1 MTTACNKEELSENH
15 YKRDLSSGRIRIP
28 NYQRDYAWKDKN
40 FRDLWE
46 DLEEAIEYN
55 KKGQGHFIGTMVVA
69 KNEDNKKL
77 YDIIDGQQRTTTIF
91 MLLHVLANEQNEKDK
106 QETRKY
112 LYQKGELKLEVAPQN
127 QSFFKALLE
136 AAEKGNISHCEKDAD
151 TEGKQN
157 LFEVLKA
164 ILDKVSKLNKEE
176 ANERLEALLE
186 MVLMRL
192 EEPDPG
198 RAIRTFQSVNDRGVP
213 LLLLDKLKSLFI
225 YYSNTFCDGKR
236 GLDQFINDHFGEI
249 FKIFAKIKKSNHI
262 SSVGGFDEG
271 DIFRYHAGS
280 QKFDGIEFLGHYETS
295 TENTYE
301 KLKDELKEIK
311 KSKLKSFIQSYV
323 SDLKNFYQAFL
334 DLLSEIDTN
343 PTTLKAMLINTIN
356 PLFFNSLIRLKINN
370 ELDDEAMK
378 LFAKTDI
385 VFFKAGKKMRTT
397 AYNLIEEYLEKGK
410 EGLKSKMIAQ
420 CRNHIESASWN
431 LVNNASNSSCFHY
444 IFFEKNCH
452 EMGLVDLKKLIPGK
466 QFSQQKEHIIPINLL
481 EQRSNNKIRDLGFE
495 NKEDL
500 RAYIDTYGN
509 LISLEKSLNLKASDK
524 DLYGKDEIYKNSA
537 IAFNRRF
544 NVKGFNKKA
553 LIKRNDEMQ
562 EWLINTFFKDFAAH

>member
-1 MTTACNKEELSENH
+1 
-15 YKRDLSSGRIRIP
+15 
-28 NYQRDYAWKDKN
+28 
-40 FRDLWE
+40 
-46 DLEEAIEYN
+46 
-55 KKGQGHFIGTMVVA
+55 MVVA

-164 ILDKVSKLNKEE
+164 ILDKVSKLNEE
-176 ANERLEALLE
+176 EVNERLEALLE
-186 MVLMRL
+186 MVLMRF

-213 LLLLDKLKSLFI
+213 LLLLDKLKSLLI
-225 YYSNTFCDGKR
+225 YYSNTFCDGKM

-262 SSVGGFDEG
+262 FSVGGSNEG

-280 QKFDGIEFLGHYETS
+280 QKFDGIKFLGHYEAS

-301 KLKDELKEIK
+301 QLKDELKGIK
-311 KSKLKSFIQSYV
+311 KSESKLKSFIQSYV

-343 PTTLKAMLINTIN
+343 PTTFKAMLINKIN
-356 PLFFNSLIRLKINN
+356 PFFFNSLIRLKINN
-370 ELDDEAMK
+370 ELDDEILR

-385 VFFKAGKKMRTT
+385 VFFKVGRNMRAK
-397 AYNLIEEYLEKGK
+397 AYNLINEYLKKGK

-420 CRNHIESASWN
+420 CRNDIEQASWE
-431 LVNNASNSSCFHY
+431 LVKNASNSSCFHY
-444 IFFEKNCH
+444 VFFEKNCQ
-452 EMGLVDLKKLIPGK
+452 EMGLADLKKLIREK
-466 QFSQQKEHIIPINLL
+466 QFSRQKEHIIPNNLL
-481 EQRSNNKIRDLGFE
+481 ELDNEIEIQKLGFE
-495 NKEDL
+495 DKKDLED
-500 RAYIDTYGN
+500 YIHTYGN
-509 LISLEKSLNLKASDK
+509 LISLEGPLNSQASDK
-524 DLYGKDEIYKNSA
+524 DLYGKDEIYKSSE
-537 IAFNRRF
+537 IPFNRRF
-544 NVKGFNKKA
+544 NVKGFNKKT
-553 LIKRNDEMQ
+553 LIARNEEMR

>member
-1 MTTACNKEELSENH
+1 MKTTIKEIFQAEGYS
-15 YKRDLSSGRIRIP
+15 IP
-28 NYQRDYAWKDKN
+28 NYQRDYAWKGKN

-55 KKGQGHFIGTMVVA
+55 KKGQGHFIDTMVVA
-69 KNEDNKKL
+69 KNEDNKNL

-91 MLLHVLANEQNEKDK
+91 MLLRVLASKQNEKDK

-127 QSFFKALLE
+127 QSFFKTLLE

-151 TEGKQN
+151 TESKQN

-164 ILDKVSKLNKEE
+164 ILDKVSKLSEEE
-176 ANERLEALLE
+176 ANERLEALLK

-213 LLLLDKLKSLFI
+213 LLLLNKLKSLLI

-249 FKIFAKIKKSNHI
+249 FKIFAKIKKSDHI
-262 SSVGGFDEG
+262 SSVGGSNFDEG

-280 QKFDGIEFLGHYETS
+280 QNFDGIEFLGQTS
-295 TENTYE
+295 TEDTYE
-301 KLKDELKEIK
+301 KFKDELKEIK
-311 KSKLKSFIQSYV
+311 KSKLESFIQSYV

-343 PTTLKAMLINTIN
+343 PTTLKVMLIN

-370 ELDDEAMK
+370 ELDDETLR

-385 VFFKAGKKMRTT
+385 VFFKSSKKMRTT
-397 AYNLIEEYLEKGK
+397 AYNLIDEYLERGK

-420 CRNHIESASWN
+420 CRNYIELASREF
-431 LVNNASNSSCFHY
+431 VNNASNSSCFHY
-444 IFFEKNCH
+444 VFFEKNCQ
-452 EMGLVDLKKLIPGK
+452 EMGLADLKKLIRGK
-466 QFSQQKEHIIPINLL
+466 QFSQEKEHIIPINLL
-481 EQRSNNKIRDLGFE
+481 ELDNEIEIQKLGFE
-495 NKEDL
+495 DKKDL

-509 LISLEKSLNLKASDK
+509 LISLEKPLNSKASDK
-524 DLYGKDEIYKNSA
+524 NLYEKDEIYKSSE
-537 IAFNRRF
+537 IPFNRRF
-544 NVKGFNKKA
+544 NVKDFNKNV
-553 LIKRNDEMQ
+553 LIERNNEMR
-562 EWLINTFFKDFAAH
+562 EWLIDTFFKDFATH

>member
-1 MTTACNKEELSENH
+1 METTLKDVFLE
-15 YKRDLSSGRIRIP
+15 SGYSIP

-55 KKGQGHFIGTMVVA
+55 KKGYGHFIGTMVVT
-69 KNEDNKKL
+69 KNENNKKL

-91 MLLHVLANEQNEKDK
+91 MLLHVLASKQYEEDK
-106 QETRKY
+106 RETRKY

-127 QSFFKALLE
+127 QNFFKTLLE
-136 AAEKGNISHCEKDAD
+136 AAEKENISHCEKDAD

-164 ILDKVSKLNKEE
+164 ILDKVSKLSEE
-176 ANERLEALLE
+176 GVNERLEALLE

-213 LLLLDKLKSLFI
+213 LLLLDKLKSLLI

-249 FKIFAKIKKSNHI
+249 FKIFAKIKKSDHI

-280 QKFDGIEFLGHYETS
+280 QRFDGIEFLGHYRTS
-295 TENTYE
+295 TEDTYE

-343 PTTLKAMLINTIN
+343 PTTLKVMLINRTN
-356 PLFFNSLIRLKINN
+356 PFFFNSLIRLKINN
-370 ELDDEAMK
+370 ELDDETLK

-385 VFFKAGKKMRTT
+385 VFFKATRNLKSK
-397 AYNLIEEYLEKGK
+397 AYNLINAYLKKGK
-410 EGLKSKMIAQ
+410 EGLKSEMVAQ
-420 CRNHIESASWN
+420 CRNDIGLASLE
-431 LVNNASNSSCFHY
+431 LVNNAFNSSCFHY
-444 IFFEKNCH
+444 VFFEKNCQ
-452 EMGLVDLKKLIPGK
+452 EMGLADLKKLIPRK
-466 QFSQQKEHIIPINLL
+466 QFSQQKDHIIPINLL

-495 NKEDL
+495 DKKDL

-509 LISLEKSLNLKASDK
+509 FISLEKPLNSKGKDK
-524 DLYGKDEIYKNSA
+524 DLYGKDEIYKSSE
-537 IAFNRRF
+537 IPFNRRF

-553 LIKRNDEMQ
+553 LITRNDEMR
-562 EWLINTFFKDFAAH
+562 EWLINTFFKDFATH

>member
-1 MTTACNKEELSENH
+1 MKTTIKEIFLEEGYS
-15 YKRDLSSGRIRIP
+15 IP

-91 MLLHVLANEQNEKDK
+91 MLLHVLANKQNEKDK

-127 QSFFKALLE
+127 QSFFKTLLE

-164 ILDKVSKLNKEE
+164 ILDKVSKLSEE
-176 ANERLEALLE
+176 GVNERLEVLLE

-213 LLLLDKLKSLFI
+213 LLLLDKLKSLLI

-249 FKIFAKIKKSNHI
+249 FKIFAKIKKSDHI

-280 QKFDGIEFLGHYETS
+280 QRFDGIEFLGHYATS
-295 TENTYE
+295 TEDTYE

-311 KSKLKSFIQSYV
+311 KSKLKSFIRSYV

-334 DLLSEIDTN
+334 DLLSEIDTS

-370 ELDDEAMK
+370 ELDDETLK

-385 VFFKAGKKMRTT
+385 VFFKSSKKMRTT
-397 AYNLIEEYLEKGK
+397 AYNLIDEYLEKGK
-410 EGLKSKMIAQ
+410 EELKSKMIDQ
-420 CRNHIESASWN
+420 CRNYIELASREF
-431 LVNNASNSSCFHY
+431 VNNASNSSCFHY
-444 IFFEKNCH
+444 VFFEKNCQ
-452 EMGLVDLKKLIPGK
+452 EMGLADLKKLIPGK

-495 NKEDL
+495 GKKDLED
-500 RAYIDTYGN
+500 YIDTYGN
-509 LISLEKSLNLKASDK
+509 FISLEKSLNLKASDK
-524 DLYGKDEIYKNSA
+524 DLYGKDAIYKESR
-537 IAFNRRF
+537 IPFNRRF
-544 NVKGFNKKA
+544 NVKGFNKKV
-553 LIKRNDEMQ
+553 LIKRNDEMR
-562 EWLINTFFKDFAAH
+562 EWLINTFFKDFATH

>member
-1 MTTACNKEELSENH
+1 
-15 YKRDLSSGRIRIP
+15 
-28 NYQRDYAWKDKN
+28 
-40 FRDLWE
+40 
-46 DLEEAIEYN
+46 
-55 KKGQGHFIGTMVVA
+55 MVVA

-176 ANERLEALLE
+176 VNERLEVLLE
-186 MVLMRL
+186 MVLMRF
-192 EEPDPG
+192 EESDPG

-213 LLLLDKLKSLFI
+213 LLLLDKLKSLLI
-225 YYSNTFCDGKR
+225 YYSNTFCDGKM

-262 SSVGGFDEG
+262 SSVGGPKFDES
-271 DIFRYHAGS
+271 DIFRHHAGS
-280 QKFDGIEFLGHYETS
+280 QRFDGIDFLGHYKTS
-295 TENTYE
+295 TDNTYE
-301 KLKDELKEIK
+301 QLKDKLKEVRKGD
-311 KSKLKSFIQSYV
+311 KLKSFIQSYV

-343 PTTLKAMLINTIN
+343 PTTFKVMLINKIN
-356 PLFFNSLIRLKINN
+356 PLFFNSIIRLKINN
-370 ELDDEAMK
+370 ELDDETLK

-385 VFFKAGKKMRTT
+385 VFFKVGRDMKAS
-397 AYNLIEEYLEKGK
+397 AYNLIHEYLKKGK

-420 CRNHIESASWN
+420 CRNDIEQTSWE
-431 LVNNASNSSCFHY
+431 LVKNASNSSCFHY
-444 IFFEKNCH
+444 VFFEKNCQ
-452 EMGLVDLKKLIPGK
+452 EMGLSDLKKLIREK

-481 EQRSNNKIRDLGFE
+481 KLDNEIKIRKLGFE
-495 NKEDL
+495 DKKDLED
-500 RAYIDTYGN
+500 YIDTYGN
-509 LISLEKSLNLKASDK
+509 LISLEGPLNSQASDK
-524 DLYGKDEIYKNSA
+524 DLYGKDEIYKNSE
-537 IAFNRRF
+537 IPFNRCF

-553 LIKRNDEMQ
+553 LIKRNDEMR
-562 EWLINTFFKDFAAH
+562 EWLINTFH

>member
-1 MTTACNKEELSENH
+1 
-15 YKRDLSSGRIRIP
+15 
-28 NYQRDYAWKDKN
+28 
-40 FRDLWE
+40 
-46 DLEEAIEYN
+46 
-55 KKGQGHFIGTMVVA
+55 MVVV

-77 YDIIDGQQRTTTIF
+77 YDIIDGQQQTTTIF
-91 MLLHVLANEQNEKDK
+91 MLLHILANEQNEKDK

-176 ANERLEALLE
+176 VNERLETLLE

-192 EEPDPG
+192 EEPNPG

-213 LLLLDKLKSLFI
+213 LLLLDKLKSLLI
-225 YYSNTFCDGKR
+225 YYSSTFCDGKM

-262 SSVGGFDEG
+262 FSVGGPKFNEG
-271 DIFRYHAGS
+271 DIFHYHAGS
-280 QKFDGIEFLGHYETS
+280 QKFDEISFLGGYKTS
-295 TENTYE
+295 TENTY
-301 KLKDELKEIK
+301 KQLKDELKKVEK
-311 KSKLKSFIQSYV
+311 DELENFIQSHV

-343 PTTLKAMLINTIN
+343 PTTFKVMLINKIN
-356 PLFFNSLIRLKINN
+356 SFFFNSLIRLKINN
-370 ELDDEAMK
+370 ELDDETLK

-385 VFFKAGKKMRTT
+385 MFFKVGNARAD
-397 AYNLIEEYLEKGK
+397 AYNLINGYLQKGK

-420 CRNHIESASWN
+420 CRNDIDLASWE
-431 LVNNASNSSCFHY
+431 LVENASDSSSHPSSFHY
-444 IFFEKNCH
+444 VFFEKNCQ
-452 EMGLVDLKKLIPGK
+452 EMGLADLKKLIREK
-466 QFSQQKEHIIPINLL
+466 QLSQEKEHIIPENLL
-481 EQRSNNKIRDLGFE
+481 ELDNEIEIQKLGFE
-495 NKEDL
+495 DKKDL
-500 RAYIDTYGN
+500 GDYIGTYGN
-509 LISLEKSLNLKASDK
+509 LISLERPLNSQASDK
-524 DLYGKDEIYKNSA
+524 DLYGKDEIYKSSE
-537 IAFNRRF
+537 IPFNRCF

-553 LIKRNDEMQ
+553 LIKRNDETR
-562 EWLINTFFKDFAAH
+562 EWLINTFFKDFATH

>member
-1 MTTACNKEELSENH
+1 MKTTIKEIFLEEGYS
-15 YKRDLSSGRIRIP
+15 IP

-55 KKGQGHFIGTMVVA
+55 KKGHRHFIGTMVVA
-69 KNEDNKKL
+69 KNEDSKNL

-91 MLLHVLANEQNEKDK
+91 MLLHVLANKQNEKDK

-127 QSFFKALLE
+127 QSFFKTLLE

-164 ILDKVSKLNKEE
+164 ILDKVSKLSEE
-176 ANERLEALLE
+176 GVNERLETLLK

-213 LLLLDKLKSLFI
+213 LLLLDKLKSLLI
-225 YYSNTFCDGKR
+225 YYSNTFCDGKM

-249 FKIFAKIKKSNHI
+249 FKIFAKIKKSDHI

-280 QKFDGIEFLGHYETS
+280 QKFDGIEFLGQTS
-295 TENTYE
+295 TEDTYE
-301 KLKDELKEIK
+301 KFKDELKEIK
-311 KSKLKSFIQSYV
+311 KSKLKSFIQSYI

-343 PTTLKAMLINTIN
+343 PTTLKVMLINRIN
-356 PLFFNSLIRLKINN
+356 TRFFNSLIRLKINN
-370 ELDDEAMK
+370 ELDDETLR

-385 VFFKAGKKMRTT
+385 MFFKSSKKMKTT
-397 AYNLIEEYLEKGK
+397 VYNLIDEYLEKGK

-420 CRNHIESASWN
+420 CRNDIELASREF
-431 LVNNASNSSCFHY
+431 VNNASNSSCFHY
-444 IFFEKNCH
+444 VFFEKNCQ
-452 EMGLVDLKKLIPGK
+452 EMGLADLKKLIPGK
-466 QFSQQKEHIIPINLL
+466 QFSQEKEHIIPINLL
-481 EQRSNNKIRDLGFE
+481 ELDNEIEIQKLGFE
-495 NKEDL
+495 DKKDL
-500 RAYIDTYGN
+500 ENYIDTYGN
-509 LISLEKSLNLKASDK
+509 LTSLEKPLNSKGKDK
-524 DLYGKDEIYKNSA
+524 DLYEKDEIYKSSE
-537 IAFNRRF
+537 IPFNRRF

-553 LIKRNDEMQ
+553 LITRNDEMR
-562 EWLINTFFKDFAAH
+562 EWLIDTFFKDFAAH

>member
-1 MTTACNKEELSENH
+1 M
-15 YKRDLSSGRIRIP
+15 GRPRRSDRI
-28 NYQRDYAWKDKN
+28 QQ
-40 FRDLWE
+40 
-46 DLEEAIEYN
+46 
-55 KKGQGHFIGTMVVA
+55 KGQGHFIGTMVVA

-112 LYQKGELKLEVAPQN
+112 LYRKGELKLEVAPQN

-136 AAEKGNISHCEKDAD
+136 AEEKGNISHCEKDAD

-176 ANERLEALLE
+176 VNERLETLLE

-213 LLLLDKLKSLFI
+213 LLLLDKLKSLLI
-225 YYSNTFCDGKR
+225 YYSNTFCDGKK

-262 SSVGGFDEG
+262 SSVGGSDEG

-280 QKFDGIEFLGHYETS
+280 QKFDGIEIFGQYATS
-295 TENTYE
+295 TTYE
-301 KLKDELKEIK
+301 KLKDKLKEIK
-311 KSKLKSFIQSYV
+311 KSKNKLKSFIQSYV

-334 DLLSEIDTN
+334 DLLNEIDTN
-343 PTTLKAMLINTIN
+343 PTTFKVMLINKIN
-356 PLFFNSLIRLKINN
+356 PLFFNSLICLKINN
-370 ELDDEAMK
+370 ELDDETLR

-385 VFFKAGKKMRTT
+385 VFFRVGRNMKAK
-397 AYNLIEEYLEKGK
+397 AYNLINEYLQKGK
-410 EGLKSKMIAQ
+410 EGLKSEMIAQ
-420 CRNHIESASWN
+420 CRNDIDLASWR
-431 LVNNASNSSCFHY
+431 LV
-444 IFFEKNCH
+444 KN
-452 EMGLVDLKKLIPGK
+452 V
-466 QFSQQKEHIIPINLL
+466 II
-481 EQRSNNKIRDLGFE
+481 
-495 NKEDL
+495 
-500 RAYIDTYGN
+500 
-509 LISLEKSLNLKASDK
+509 
-524 DLYGKDEIYKNSA
+524 
-537 IAFNRRF
+537 
-544 NVKGFNKKA
+544 
-553 LIKRNDEMQ
+553 
-562 EWLINTFFKDFAAH
+562 

>member
-1 MTTACNKEELSENH
+1 
-15 YKRDLSSGRIRIP
+15 
-28 NYQRDYAWKDKN
+28 
-40 FRDLWE
+40 
-46 DLEEAIEYN
+46 
-55 KKGQGHFIGTMVVA
+55 MVVA
-69 KNEDNKKL
+69 KDEDNKKL

-127 QSFFKALLE
+127 QSLFKALLE

-176 ANERLEALLE
+176 VNERLETLLE

-213 LLLLDKLKSLFI
+213 LLLLDKLKSLLI

-262 SSVGGFDEG
+262 SSVGGSNFDEG

-280 QKFDGIEFLGHYETS
+280 QKFDGIDFLGHYET
-295 TENTYE
+295 TKTYE
-301 KLKDELKEIK
+301 QLKDKLKEVRKGD
-311 KSKLKSFIQSYV
+311 KLKNFIQSYV
-323 SDLKNFYQAFL
+323 SDLKNFYQDFL

-343 PTTLKAMLINTIN
+343 PTTFKVMLINKIDS
-356 PLFFNSLIRLKINN
+356 FFSIR
-370 ELDDEAMK
+370 
-378 LFAKTDI
+378 
-385 VFFKAGKKMRTT
+385 
-397 AYNLIEEYLEKGK
+397 
-410 EGLKSKMIAQ
+410 S
-420 CRNHIESASWN
+420 SA
-431 LVNNASNSSCFHY
+431 
-444 IFFEKNCH
+444 
-452 EMGLVDLKKLIPGK
+452 
-466 QFSQQKEHIIPINLL
+466 
-481 EQRSNNKIRDLGFE
+481 
-495 NKEDL
+495 
-500 RAYIDTYGN
+500 
-509 LISLEKSLNLKASDK
+509 
-524 DLYGKDEIYKNSA
+524 
-537 IAFNRRF
+537 
-544 NVKGFNKKA
+544 
-553 LIKRNDEMQ
+553 
-562 EWLINTFFKDFAAH
+562 

>member
-1 MTTACNKEELSENH
+1 M
-15 YKRDLSSGRIRIP
+15 
-28 NYQRDYAWKDKN
+28 
-40 FRDLWE
+40 WE
-46 DLEEAIEYN
+46 DLEEAIKYN
-55 KKGQGHFIGTMVVA
+55 KKGHRHFIGTMVVA
-69 KNEDNKKL
+69 NNEDNKKL

-106 QETRKY
+106 RETRKY

-127 QSFFKALLE
+127 QSFFKTLLE
-136 AAEKGNISHCEKDAD
+136 AAEKGNISQKKMQ
-151 TEGKQN
+151 TPKGKQN

-164 ILDKVSKLNKEE
+164 ILDKVSKLSEE
-176 ANERLEALLE
+176 GVNERLETLLE

-213 LLLLDKLKSLFI
+213 LLLLDKLKSLLI

-249 FKIFAKIKKSNHI
+249 FKIFAKIKKSDHI

-280 QKFDGIEFLGHYETS
+280 QRFDGIEFLGHYEAS
-295 TENTYE
+295 TDKTYE
-301 KLKDELKEIK
+301 KLKDELKKIK
-311 KSKLKSFIQSYV
+311 KSTLESFIQSYV

-343 PTTLKAMLINTIN
+343 KTTFKVMLINTIN

-370 ELDDEAMK
+370 ELDDEMLR
-378 LFAKTDI
+378 LFAKTYI
-385 VFFKAGKKMRTT
+385 LLSKGRKGVGSV
-397 AYNLIEEYLEKGK
+397 AYNLIDEYLEKGK

-420 CRNHIESASWN
+420 CRNYIELASRE
-431 LVNNASNSSCFHY
+431 LVRNISNSKYFHY
-444 IFFEKNCH
+444 IFFEKNCQ
-452 EMGLVDLKKLIPGK
+452 EMGLDALKKLIPGK
-466 QFSQQKEHIIPINLL
+466 QFSQEKEHIIPINLI
-481 EQRSNNKIRDLGFE
+481 EQRLYNKIKDLGFE
-495 NKEDL
+495 GKKDLED
-500 RAYIDTYGN
+500 YIDTYGN
-509 LISLEKSLNLKASDK
+509 FISLEKSLNHKASDK
-524 DLYGKDEIYKNSA
+524 DLYGKDEIYKSSA
-537 IAFNRRF
+537 IPFNRCF